1 MGSKPE
7 EEEDTIPYSP
17 TLDEDEKLDIT
28 PEKESDK
35 TEEKIMSIQKEASSD
50 KKVVKSITP
59 LKKKRHQCALCG
71 KELKFPGYLANHYIT
86 DHFMDRLKAEAQEAF
101 TGEQCTKCTR
111 RLGSVHLRARHLGM
125 KHGRLNTF
133 LQEAGLEA
141 VKFRLNKKVMR
152 GKSTMVCGRVEE
164 KGEEEEGGASGGVQE
179 GGGDEVQGGGG

>member
-1 MGSKPE
+1 MYSSTTCLPCSVTYSTEAALMLHLGIKHRLINGILEEEGKRTIALTTRALQPRLPSKPE

-17 TLDEDEKLDIT
+17 TLDKDEQLDIA

-111 RLGSVHLRARHLGM
+111 Y
-125 KHGRLNTF
+125 
-133 LQEAGLEA
+133 
-141 VKFRLNKKVMR
+141 
-152 GKSTMVCGRVEE
+152 
-164 KGEEEEGGASGGVQE
+164 
-179 GGGDEVQGGGG
+179 